1 MKSPA
6 KVFLLYYIG
15 YVMIKD
21 SKYLK
26 INRVNPLYLI
36 TNKLN
41 EYFEEINKTK
51 HLMKNSD
58 FDAKYM
64 KIKFN
69 LLSELV

>member
-1 MKSPA
+1 MKSHA
-6 KVFLLYYIG
+6 IIFLLYYIE

-26 INRVNPLYLI
+26 INRVNPLCLI

-51 HLMKNSD
+51 QLMKNSD
-58 FDAKYM
+58 FDTKYM

>member
-1 MKSPA
+1 MQKI
-6 KVFLLYYIG
+6 FLLNYIE
-15 YVMIKD
+15 YVIIKD

-26 INRVNPLYLI
+26 INRVNHLYLI